1 MKRIISICA
10 AILITASVFAQA
22 PNKMSYQA
30 VIRNASNALVTNSAV
45 GMRISILQ
53 TSTSGTTVYVELQTP
68 TTNANGLAS
77 IEIGGGSVVSGNFS
91 TIDWANGPYFIKT
104 ETDPMGGTNYT
115 ISGTSQ
121 LLSVPYALY
130 AKTAGNNTPGPQGS
144 QGIQGPAGN
153 DGATGPQGPQ
163 GIQGPAGN
171 DGATGPQGPQ
181 GIQGPAGNDGAT
193 GPQGPQGIQGP
204 AGNDGATGPQG
215 PQGIQGPAGN
225 DGATGP
231 QGLTGNNGLTSL
243 IKTSIENSGIN
254 CINGGVKLEYG
265 LDSNGNGILELN
277 EINSSDTKY
286 ICNGTIVQGTGQP
299 SNLVNPTITT
309 TAVTGI
315 TSNSATFGGVIS
327 NANGDQIM
335 ERGIVYSTSP
345 NPTLGSNKIIIG
357 SGIGTFD
364 TISGLSYA
372 YPHILNSNTT
382 YYVRAYAITENNIS
396 SYGNQVSF
404 TTLSVGQMGPG
415 GGLVFFDKGNNN
427 GGWQYLETATSDQ
440 STGIAWGCD
449 GTSIPGTQLTVGS
462 GEANTSLIV
471 AGCNEASFAAK
482 ICDNL
487 SLGGQSDWFLPAL
500 DELYLVYKNLHQNGQ
515 GNFNGSWGYWSSSD
529 YTTSMAFFINF
540 TNGNYNGLSGGYKN
554 ISYNVRAARAF

>member
-144 QGIQGPAGN
+144 
-153 DGATGPQGPQ
+153 
-163 GIQGPAGN
+163 
-171 DGATGPQGPQ
+171 
-181 GIQGPAGNDGAT
+181 
-193 GPQGPQGIQGP
+193 
-204 AGNDGATGPQG
+204 
-215 PQGIQGPAGN
+215 QGIQGPAGN

-554 ISYNVRAARAF
+554 ISYNVRAVRAF

>member
-1 MKRIISICA
+1 MKKIITICA
-10 AILITASVFAQA
+10 AILMTSSLFAQA

-30 VIRNASNALVTNSAV
+30 VIRNNTNALVANQAV

-53 TSTSGTTVYVELQTP
+53 TSPSGTAVYVETQTP
-68 TTNANGLAS
+68 STNTNGLVS
-77 IEIGGGSVVSGNFS
+77 IEIGGGAVVSGNFS
-91 TIDWANGPYFIKT
+91 NINWANGPYFIQT
-104 ETDPMGGTNYT
+104 ESDPNGGTSYNIT
-115 ISGTSQ
+115 GTSQ

-130 AKTAGNNTPGPQGS
+130 AENCGGLGN
-144 QGIQGPAGN
+144 
-153 DGATGPQGPQ
+153 
-163 GIQGPAGN
+163 
-171 DGATGPQGPQ
+171 
-181 GIQGPAGNDGAT
+181 
-193 GPQGPQGIQGP
+193 
-204 AGNDGATGPQG
+204 
-215 PQGIQGPAGN
+215 
-225 DGATGP
+225 
-231 QGLTGNNGLTSL
+231 
-243 IKTSIENSGIN
+243 
-254 CINGGVKLEYG
+254 
-265 LDSNGNGILELN
+265 
-277 EINSSDTKY
+277 
-286 ICNGTIVQGTGQP
+286 IVT
-299 SNLVNPTITT
+299 PTITT
-309 TAVTGI
+309 NAVTGI

-335 ERGIVYSTSP
+335 ERGIVYSISP
-345 NPTLGSNKIIIG
+345 NPTLSSNKIIIG

-364 TISGLSYA
+364 TISALSYQ
-372 YPHILNSNTT
+372 YTHLLNSNTT
-382 YYVRAYAITENNIS
+382 YYVRAYAITENNIA

-404 TTLSVGQMGPG
+404 TTHSVGQVGPG

-554 ISYNVRAARAF
+554 ISYNVRAVRAF